1 MCLFMDNNDNLQET
15 FSSFIQ
21 ISVSGSDDYIKVRCL
36 LRLDRPMPLYYGMHL
51 PVCQTRILNRNTA
64 IMKRVRMK

>member
-1 MCLFMDNNDNLQET
+1 MFLFMENNDNLQET

-36 LRLDRPMPLYYGMHL
+36 FMPLYYGMHL

>member
-1 MCLFMDNNDNLQET
+1 MDNNDNLQET

-36 LRLDRPMPLYYGMHL
+36 LRLDRPMHL

>member
-1 MCLFMDNNDNLQET
+1 MFLFMENNDNLQET

-36 LRLDRPMPLYYGMHL
+36 LICLCITECIYRYARQEY
-51 PVCQTRILNRNTA
+51 
-64 IMKRVRMK
+64 

>member
-1 MCLFMDNNDNLQET
+1 MFLFMDNNDNLQET

-36 LRLDRPMPLYYGMHL
+36 LRLDRPMPLYYGTHL

>member
-1 MCLFMDNNDNLQET
+1 MFLFMENNDNLQET

-36 LRLDRPMPLYYGMHL
+36 LRLDRLCLCITECIYRYAR
-51 PVCQTRILNRNTA
+51 QEY
-64 IMKRVRMK
+64 